1 MSFPNRY
8 FGVRMW
14 GDRYFGP
21 VEDTGQFIA
30 EVSAT
35 AVGSG
40 VTSVKDASLPQSRV
54 YRVPSYVFV
63 PVRVSAAVQRPES
76 VVSVTDVSASTSGP
90 TSAPDPTVD
99 VQAASPVTSEVR
111 YFTLAVVDSTVNEK
125 AN

>member
-1 MSFPNRY
+1 
-8 FGVRMW
+8 MW

-30 EVSAT
+30 EVGSSV
-35 AVGSG
+35 VGSG
-40 VTSVKDASLPQSRV
+40 VTSVKDAVSPTSSVWRM
-54 YRVPSYVFV
+54 PSYVFV
-63 PVRVSAAVQRPES
+63 PVRVASQALQRSVSAES
-76 VVSVTDVSASTSGP
+76 VVDVSASTSNP

-111 YFTLAVVDSTVNEK
+111 YFTLAVVDSTVNRK